1 MNMTFHKYHGAGND
15 FIIVDNRRNVFHIKG
30 LLKQAMI
37 AGMCHRHYGVGA
49 DGFILL
55 QRGKKADFRMEYYNA
70 DGREGSLCGNGA
82 RCIVA
87 FAHQKGII
95 KTRKTVFDT
104 VDGLHEAEIV
114 EIYGEKY
121 IVSVGLKDAIVEERI
136 NKKEY
141 LVNTGSPHLVIFTE
155 KLPEIDVNLLGKE
168 RRNAAEFAPDGL
180 NVNFV
185 QLVDKS
191 TLSIRTFERG
201 VERETLSCG
210 TGIAAAALAYS
221 FYQEENS
228 GQLYSVNTS
237 GGTMEVKFDAHS
249 GVKGAFTG
257 IKLIGPAQ
265 YVFKGSVRL

>member
-1 MNMTFHKYHGAGND
+1 MTFHKYHGAGND
-15 FIIVDNRRNVFHIKG
+15 FIIVDNRRNVFQMKG

-55 QRGKKADFRMEYYNA
+55 QPGKRTDFNMEYYNA

-95 KTRKTVFDT
+95 KSKKVTFYAI
-104 VDGLHEAEIV
+104 DGFHEAEIV
-114 EIYGEKY
+114 DIYGDKY
-121 IVSVGLKDAIVEERI
+121 IVSVGLKDAIVEEKI
-136 NKKEY
+136 NKQEY
-141 LVNTGSPHLVIFTE
+141 LVNTGSPHLVIFTD

-185 QLVDKS
+185 QLVDKNK
-191 TLSIRTFERG
+191 LSIRTFERG
-201 VERETLSCG
+201 VESETLSCG
-210 TGIAAAALAYS
+210 TGIAAAALAYQV
-221 FYQEENS
+221 FKGENPDS
-228 GQLYSVNTS
+228 ICSINTA
-237 GGTMEVKFDAHS
+237 GGTVEVTFNAPLEPN
-249 GVKGAFTG
+249 GAFTG

-265 YVFKGSVRL
+265 YVFKGSVKL

>member
-1 MNMTFHKYHGAGND
+1 MNKTFYKYHGTGND
-15 FIIVDNRRNVFHIKG
+15 FIIVDNRRNVFQMKG

-55 QRGKKADFRMEYYNA
+55 QPGKRADFNMEYYNA

-95 KTRKTVFDT
+95 KKKHTTFKAF
-104 VDGLHEAEIV
+104 DGLHEAEVV
-114 EIYGEKY
+114 EIYGDKY
-121 IVSVGLKDAIVEERI
+121 IISVGLNDAIVEEKISR
-136 NKKEY
+136 KEY
-141 LVNTGSPHLVIFTE
+141 IVNTGSPHLVIFTD
-155 KLPEIDVNLLGKE
+155 KLADIDVNKSGKE
-168 RRNAAEFAPDGL
+168 RRNDGEWAPDGV

-185 QLVDKS
+185 QIVDKT

-201 VERETLSCG
+201 VEAETLSCG
-210 TGIAAAALAYS
+210 TGITAAALAHWIYKG
-221 FYQEENS
+221 ENS
-228 GQLYSVNTS
+228 DKTYSINTA
-237 GGTMEVKFDAHS
+237 GGTVEVSFNPPSDTK
-249 GVKGAFTG
+249 GVFTD

-265 YVFKGSVRL
+265 YVFKGTVKL

>member
-1 MNMTFHKYHGAGND
+1 MTFHKYHGTGND
-15 FIIVDNRRNVFHIKG
+15 FIIVDNRRNVFQMKG

-37 AGMCHRHYGVGA
+37 AGMCHGHYGIGA

-55 QRGKKADFRMEYYNA
+55 QSDKKADFKMEYYNA

-95 KTRKTVFDT
+95 KSKKTTFNA

-114 EIYGEKY
+114 EIYGDKY
-121 IVSVGLKDAIVEERI
+121 IVIVELKDAIVNEKI
-136 NKKEY
+136 SKQEY
-141 LVNTGSPHLVIFTE
+141 LVNTGSPHLVIFTD

-168 RRNAAEFAPDGL
+168 KRHAVEFAPDGL

-185 QLVDKS
+185 QLVDKT

-201 VERETLSCG
+201 VEKETLSCG
-210 TGIAAAALAYS
+210 TGVAAAALAYRV
-221 FYQEENS
+221 YKGENS
-228 GQLYSVNTS
+228 DTIYSVNTA
-237 GGTMEVKFDAHS
+237 GGRVEVTFNAPS
-249 GVKGAFTG
+249 EPNGAFTG
-257 IKLIGPAQ
+257 IQLIGPVQ